1 MIWSE
6 MFIIILIILIVA
18 AVTIFSVQNAAPV
31 TVSFLYWKFDAS
43 LAIVIFLAVLT
54 GMIITIL
61 LSLPI
66 RFKQSLKRKPATDGE

>member
-1 MIWSE
+1 

-66 RFKQSLKRKPATDGE
+66 RFKQSLKKKPATDGE